1 MELEVGSI
9 LTGKVV
15 TITKFGAFV
24 SVAPNKSGLVH
35 ISEISTRFVKHP
47 SEAVKVG
54 DVVDVLVLGVDVP
67 KKRISLS
74 IKQAAKKN
82 PSQN

>member
-1 MELEVGSI
+1 MEPEDPA
-9 LTGKVV
+9 TQ
-15 TITKFGAFV
+15 
-24 SVAPNKSGLVH
+24 
-35 ISEISTRFVKHP
+35 ISKAEAKEIQP
-47 SEAVKVG
+47 GVKVG